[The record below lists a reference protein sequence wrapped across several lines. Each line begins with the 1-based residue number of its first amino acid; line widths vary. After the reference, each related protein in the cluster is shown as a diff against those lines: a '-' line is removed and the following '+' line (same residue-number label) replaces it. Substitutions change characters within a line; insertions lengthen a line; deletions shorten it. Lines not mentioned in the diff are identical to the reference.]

1 MSEIINRKNKIKKDI
16 SNRKEQNIYSISE
29 ILFIAENFEEF
40 QKKSKSIE
48 KSILELGFN
57 NAANIHSISDSAKL
71 GGKIGWVNESHL
83 NKIIKKEIINLKI
96 GDFTKSI
103 TLPGGFI
110 IIKLN
115 DKKKEEINLNFEE
128 EFNRQIISEKNSQ
141 LKQFSEIYFKK
152 IKKNSTISEQ

>member
-1 MSEIINRKNKIKKDI
+1 M
-16 SNRKEQNIYSISE
+16 YSISE
-29 ILFIAENFEEF
+29 ILFTAENFEEF

-57 NAANIHSISDSAKL
+57 NAANIHGISDSAKL
-71 GGKIGWVNESHL
+71 GGKIGWVNESQL

-115 DKKKEEINLNFEE
+115 DRKKRRDKFE
-128 EFNRQIISEKNSQ
+128 F
-141 LKQFSEIYFKK
+141 
-152 IKKNSTISEQ
+152 